1 MFRFRQLLAA
11 AVLALPLAT
20 AAWSAKAEAADI
32 VETAQAAGDFGTL
45 IKAVTA
51 ADLAGTLKGE
61 GPFTVFAPTDAA
73 FAALPEGKL
82 DELLKP
88 ENKDEL
94 VKLLSYHVVSGK
106 ITAAE
111 IAGKMSSLETLE
123 GGQVEV
129 NSAGRV
135 TKVNKAAVTQ
145 PDVMASNGVI
155 HVVDKVL
162 LPE

>member
-1 MFRFRQLLAA
+1 MLRLRQFLAA
-11 AVLALPLAT
+11 AVLALPLSL
-20 AAWSAKAEAADI
+20 AAWSAEAEAGDI
-32 VETAQAAGDFGTL
+32 VETAKSAGDFGTL
-45 IKAVTA
+45 VKAVTA
-51 ADLAGTLKGE
+51 ADLAETLKGE

-88 ENKDEL
+88 ENKEEL
-94 VKLLSYHVVSGK
+94 VKLLSYHVVPGK

-111 IAGKMSSLETLE
+111 IAGKMSSFETLE
-123 GGQVEV
+123 GSKVKV

-135 TKVNKAAVTQ
+135 AKVNKAAIKQ

-155 HVVDKVL
+155 HVIDKVI